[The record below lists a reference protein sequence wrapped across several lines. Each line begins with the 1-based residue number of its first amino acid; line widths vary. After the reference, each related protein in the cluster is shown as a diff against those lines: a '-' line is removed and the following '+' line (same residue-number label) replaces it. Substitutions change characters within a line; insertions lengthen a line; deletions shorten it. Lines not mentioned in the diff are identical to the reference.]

1 MIRIKR
7 EEVAGQN
14 LINEKIELPFL
25 DKGKKWPARIFINE
39 KNVRPDFDQ

>member
-25 DKGKKWPARIFINE
+25 DKGKNWPAWILINE
-39 KNVRPDFDQ
+39 KNVWPYFDL